1 MIANNLQTTTM
12 SFNRQRYAQFD
23 PKIWN
28 KIDFNETTDSYIVIH
43 KKHGFYEREGNL
55 RIARRLVLLGY
66 SVELL
71 ENIEN
76 EKSFDAYMNGESW
89 EFKTT
94 NGSKG
99 SIQGRLRD
107 GKEQCDR
114 ILLVLPTEFTLLDVI
129 RGIFSAIT
137 MDRQEKISAVGLL
150 FETKFVRLSK
160 QEIIEK
166 SLSELE
172 AFLENAIL

>member
-1 MIANNLQTTTM
+1 M

-23 PKIWN
+23 PRIWY
-28 KIDFNETTDSYIVIH
+28 KMGFNETTDSYIVIH
-43 KKHGFYEREGNL
+43 RKHGCLERKSNL
-55 RIARRLVLLGY
+55 QIARRLVLLGY

-76 EKSFDAYMNGESW
+76 EKSFDAYMNGEGW

-114 ILLVLPTEFTLLDVI
+114 ILLVLPTEFTLREVI
-129 RGIFSAIT
+129 RGVSSAVS
-137 MDRQEKISAVGLL
+137 MDKKRKIKEVGLL
-150 FETKFVRLSK
+150 FETIFIRLTRL
-160 QEIIEK
+160 EIVENNLEK
-166 SLSELE
+166 LRP
-172 AFLENAIL
+172 FLEDDTP

>member
-1 MIANNLQTTTM
+1 M
-12 SFNRQRYAQFD
+12 SLKRQRYTQFD
-23 PKIWN
+23 PKIWD
-28 KIDFNETTDSYIVIH
+28 KISFNETMDSYIVIH
-43 KKHGFYEREGNL
+43 KKHGFHEREGNL

-107 GKEQCDR
+107 GKEQCDK
-114 ILLVLPTEFTLLDVI
+114 ILLVLPTEIVLREIID
-129 RGIFSAIT
+129 G
-137 MDRQEKISAVGLL
+137 MNSAVNMDKSRKITAIGLL
-150 FETKFVRLSK
+150 FETALVVLNRE
-160 QEIIEK
+160 EILTNQFEK
-166 SLSELE
+166 LE
-172 AFLENAIL
+172 FFFDNMP